1 MTATR
6 RQQNIQQTDA
16 AEELKQKLDKKT
28 GFYYSFLTLVLLF
41 CLIQVGFG
49 VILNVSKT
57 ISYRAKIMTMQKI
70 KNAATSRNDDLKQE
84 IKMFSSMASLEG
96 IARNNLKMAS
106 EDEVLILI
114 NNPPAEK
121 TPKKKKNVLISFL
134 KNKLTGYKNAK

>member
-1 MTATR
+1 MAQIRKT
-6 RQQNIQQTDA
+6 QTDNNTS
-16 AEELKQKLDKKT
+16 EELRQRLDKKT

-57 ISYRAKIMTMQKI
+57 ISYRAKIFTMQKI
-70 KNAATSRNDDLKQE
+70 KNAAITRNDDLKQE
-84 IKMFSSMASLEG
+84 IKMFSSATSLEG

-121 TPKKKKNVLISFL
+121 TTKQKNLLDKIKKIVGKH
-134 KNKLTGYKNAK
+134 NAK